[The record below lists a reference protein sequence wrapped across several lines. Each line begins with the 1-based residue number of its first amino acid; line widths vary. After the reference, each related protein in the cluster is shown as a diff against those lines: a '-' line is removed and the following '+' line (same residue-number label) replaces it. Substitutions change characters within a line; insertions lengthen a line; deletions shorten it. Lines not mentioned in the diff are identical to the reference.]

1 MLSEDRCH
9 TGVSSISGSSPKNAE
24 KRTLRALSSC
34 ITRRATARDRGRGG
48 QHYSSLELL
57 DRCRR
62 LSNPITL
69 ITRLRLG
76 AALYEPA
83 APHYPGQIGR
93 PRSKASAWQTF
104 RSLWKPSPSSGRS
117 SRSPTGTEKR
127 SARLKWPHHCGLAQH
142 RAAHRSFA
150 S

>member
-1 MLSEDRCH
+1 MFSEYRV
-9 TGVSSISGSSPKNAE
+9 TGVSSRSGSSPKIAE
-24 KRTLRALSSC
+24 KRILRALSSC

-104 RSLWKPSPSSGRS
+104 RSLWKPPPPSGGS
-117 SRSPTGTEKR
+117 SRSPTGTKKR
-127 SARLKWPHHCGLAQH
+127 SARLKWSHHRGLAQYK
-142 RAAHRSFA
+142 AARRTFA